1 MSSFRSRQRA
11 NQRRDLTSRERSA
24 NSPAGGNQNPPSAGD
39 KPPRFEKRHDASN
52 PRAPYSGQRPGPG
65 KPDWKQQPRQG
76 ERSFDKRGPDQRPPQ
91 EGGFQDKRYDR
102 DRGPSGRKPMP
113 ADNGAERAPAFRR
126 EDPSQD
132 KRYSRDR
139 GPSGRK
145 PLHTDDAP
153 RQFKPRA
160 EGDKAQW
167 QRRDDNSPRQSFG
180 KPEGERDSRF
190 RRDDKPQWQNR
201 DDRAPRNDRP
211 QRDDNGPRKPFGK
224 PEGERDS
231 RFRRDDKPQWQN
243 RDDNG
248 PRKPFGKPEG
258 ERDNRFR
265 RDDKPQ
271 WQPREDRQ
279 LDARAERAP
288 RDENAPRKLFGKAE
302 GSSDTR
308 PPRED
313 KPQWQPREDRHERA
327 PRNENVPR
335 QSYADRDNRFRRD
348 DKPQWQPR
356 EDRQHD
362 ARAERAPRDENAPRK
377 PLFSKPSA
385 ERDSVERDNRFRR
398 EDHHDERPRQHPS
411 QGLQP
416 FGDSHRVDSPERR
429 QQFDQRRH
437 DKPQWQTTGNKPE
450 ITVTGR
456 LDSKL
461 ALFAPCP
468 RGLEQLLADELLA
481 LGAGDIAPADGGV
494 AFGGDARLMM
504 AVNLH
509 SRTASRVLLRL
520 AHGPYH
526 AEQDIYRLA
535 LSVDWPRW
543 FDVSRTIKLKAD
555 GIAAQVKSLDYIALT
570 VKDAICDRF
579 RQAQLGRPN
588 VDTRAPDVRV
598 NVFLTADTATV
609 YLDTSGEPLFKRG
622 WREEAGEAPL
632 RENLAAG
639 ILMLAGYD
647 GDKPLIDP
655 MCGSGTFLVEAADIA
670 LNRAPGRNRRFGFE
684 ALASFD
690 QVGWESLQLAARQ
703 AEKAPAALDI
713 RGSDRDKKMIAI
725 ARANLERA
733 GLSGLVEAKPDDILD
748 VRPGAEAGLIVS
760 NPPYGVRLDELD
772 QLAEWYPLL
781 GDWLKAHFA
790 GWTAC
795 LFSGDLRL
803 GKLIHL
809 SPKRRTP
816 LYNGS
821 LACRLFV
828 INMVEGSA
836 RKQKNDDAEAAGAE
850 LPGEEL

>member
-11 NQRRDLTSRERSA
+11 NLRRDLTSRERSA
-24 NSPAGGNQNPPSAGD
+24 NSPAGGNQNPPAASG
-39 KPPRFEKRHDASN
+39 KPPRADKRQDGSQ

-65 KPDWKQQPRQG
+65 KPDWKQTPRQG
-76 ERSFDKRGPDQRPPQ
+76 ERGFDQRGPAARAPQ

-113 ADNGAERAPAFRR
+113 ADDARAPAFRR
-126 EDPSQD
+126 EDQPQD

-153 RQFKPRA
+153 PRPFKPRA

-167 QRRDDNSPRQSFG
+167 QPRDENGPRKSFG

-211 QRDDNGPRKPFGK
+211 PRDDNGPRK
-224 PEGERDS
+224 S
-231 RFRRDDKPQWQN
+231 
-243 RDDNG
+243 
-248 PRKPFGKPEG
+248 FGKPEG

-271 WQPREDRQ
+271 WQNRDDRAPRED
-279 LDARAERAP
+279 
-288 RDENAPRKLFGKAE
+288 NGPRKLFGKAD
-302 GSSDTR
+302 GSR

-313 KPQWQPREDRHERA
+313 QPREARA
-327 PRNENVPR
+327 PRQPFDNGE
-335 QSYADRDNRFRRD
+335 RDNRFRRD
-348 DKPQWQPR
+348 DKPQWQNR
-356 EDRQHD
+356 E
-362 ARAERAPRDENAPRK
+362 ERAPRDDNGPRKLFGKAEGGRLSREDKPWQPREERAPRQSFDSGERDNRFRRDDKPQWQNREERAPREDQPARK
-377 PLFSKPSA
+377 PLFGKPSSD
-385 ERDSVERDNRFRR
+385 RDAAERDNRFRR
-398 EDHHDERPRQHPS
+398 ENHHDERPRQHPS

-437 DKPQWQTTGNKPE
+437 DKPQWQASGSKPE
-450 ITVTGR
+450 ITLTGR

-468 RGLEQLLADELLA
+468 RGLEALLADELKA
-481 LGAGDIAPADGGV
+481 LGADDIAPADGGV
-494 AFGGDARLMM
+494 AFGGDASLMM

-555 GIAAQVKSLDYIALT
+555 GIAARVKSLDYIALT

-588 VDTRAPDVRV
+588 VDTREPDVRV

-647 GDKPLIDP
+647 GSQPLIDP

-690 QVGWESLQLAARQ
+690 QVGWETLRLAASQ

-725 ARANLERA
+725 ARANLQRA
-733 GLSGLVEAKPDDILD
+733 GLAGLVEAAPADILD
-748 VRPGAEAGLIVS
+748 VRPSAQAGLIVS
-760 NPPYGVRLDELD
+760 NPPYGIRLDELD
-772 QLAEWYPLL
+772 QLAAWYPLL
-781 GDWLKAHFA
+781 GDWLKAHFS

-803 GKLIHL
+803 GKLIRL

-836 RKQKNDDAEAAGAE
+836 RKQKDGGEAADD
-850 LPGEEL
+850 GEATEE

>member
-1 MSSFRSRQRA
+1 MSSFRSRQRN

-24 NSPAGGNQNPPSAGD
+24 NSPAGGNQSPPAASG
-39 KPPRFEKRHDASN
+39 KPPRADKRQDAGQ

-65 KPDWKQQPRQG
+65 KPDWKQTPRQG
-76 ERSFDKRGPDQRPPQ
+76 ERSFDKRGPAARAPQ

-113 ADNGAERAPAFRR
+113 ADDARAPAFRR
-126 EDPSQD
+126 EDQPQD

-145 PLHTDDAP
+145 PLHTEDAPP

-160 EGDKAQW
+160 EGE
-167 QRRDDNSPRQSFG
+167 P
-180 KPEGERDSRF
+180 

-201 DDRAPRNDRP
+201 EDSAP
-211 QRDDNGPRKPFGK
+211 RDDNGPRKLFGK
-224 PEGERDS
+224 GGDNRPP
-231 RFRRDDKPQWQN
+231 RDDKPWQPREERAPRQFDN
-243 RDDNG
+243 RD
-248 PRKPFGKPEG
+248 G

-271 WQPREDRQ
+271 WQNRE
-279 LDARAERAP
+279 ERAP
-288 RDENAPRKLFGKAE
+288 RQ
-302 GSSDTR
+302 SH
-308 PPRED
+308 
-313 KPQWQPREDRHERA
+313 DRDGE
-327 PRNENVPR
+327 
-335 QSYADRDNRFRRD
+335 RDNRFRRD
-348 DKPQWQPR
+348 DKPQWQNR
-356 EDRQHD
+356 E
-362 ARAERAPRDENAPRK
+362 ERAPRDDNGPRKLFGKGGDNRPPREDKPWQPREERAPRQFDNRDGERDNRFRRDDKPQWQNREQRAPREDQPARK
-377 PLFSKPSA
+377 PLFGKPSA
-385 ERDSVERDNRFRR
+385 DRDAVERDNRFRR
-398 EDHHDERPRQHPS
+398 ENHHDERPRQHPS

-429 QQFDQRRH
+429 QQFEQRRH
-437 DKPQWQTTGNKPE
+437 DKPQWQASGSKPE
-450 ITVTGR
+450 ITLTGR

-468 RGLEQLLADELLA
+468 RGLEALLADELKA
-481 LGAGDIAPADGGV
+481 LGADDIAPADGGV

-555 GIAAQVKSLDYIALT
+555 GIAARVKSLDYIALT

-598 NVFLTADTATV
+598 NVFLTADTATI

-647 GDKPLIDP
+647 GSQPLIDP

-690 QVGWESLQLAARQ
+690 QVGWETLRLAASQ

-725 ARANLERA
+725 ARANLQRA
-733 GLSGLVEAKPDDILD
+733 GLAGLVEAMPADILD
-748 VRPGAEAGLIVS
+748 VRPGAQAGLIVS
-760 NPPYGVRLDELD
+760 NPPYGIRLDELD
-772 QLAEWYPLL
+772 QLAAWYPLL
-781 GDWLKAHFA
+781 GDWLKAHFS

-803 GKLIHL
+803 GKLIRL

-836 RKQKNDDAEAAGAE
+836 RKQKDGGEAADDDAAE
-850 LPGEEL
+850 E

>member
-1 MSSFRSRQRA
+1 MSSFRSRQRN

-24 NSPAGGNQNPPSAGD
+24 NSPAGGNQSPPAASG
-39 KPPRFEKRHDASN
+39 KPPRADKRQDGSQ

-65 KPDWKQQPRQG
+65 KPDWKQTPRQG
-76 ERSFDKRGPDQRPPQ
+76 ERSFDQRGPAARAPQ

-113 ADNGAERAPAFRR
+113 ADDARAPAFRR
-126 EDPSQD
+126 EDQPQD

-145 PLHTDDAP
+145 PLHTEDAPP

-160 EGDKAQW
+160 EGE
-167 QRRDDNSPRQSFG
+167 P
-180 KPEGERDSRF
+180 

-201 DDRAPRNDRP
+201 EQRAPRED
-211 QRDDNGPRKPFGK
+211 
-224 PEGERDS
+224 
-231 RFRRDDKPQWQN
+231 
-243 RDDNG
+243 
-248 PRKPFGKPEG
+248 
-258 ERDNRFR
+258 
-265 RDDKPQ
+265 
-271 WQPREDRQ
+271 QP
-279 LDARAERAP
+279 A
-288 RDENAPRKLFGKAE
+288 
-302 GSSDTR
+302 
-308 PPRED
+308 
-313 KPQWQPREDRHERA
+313 
-327 PRNENVPR
+327 
-335 QSYADRDNRFRRD
+335 
-348 DKPQWQPR
+348 
-356 EDRQHD
+356 
-362 ARAERAPRDENAPRK
+362 RK
-377 PLFSKPSA
+377 PLFGKPSA
-385 ERDSVERDNRFRR
+385 DRDAVERDNRFRR
-398 EDHHDERPRQHPS
+398 ENHHDERPRQHPS

-429 QQFDQRRH
+429 QQFEQRRH
-437 DKPQWQTTGNKPE
+437 DKPQWQASGSKPE
-450 ITVTGR
+450 ITLTGR

-468 RGLEQLLADELLA
+468 RGLEALLADELKA
-481 LGAGDIAPADGGV
+481 LGADDIAPADGGV

-555 GIAAQVKSLDYIALT
+555 GIAARVKSLDYIALT

-647 GDKPLIDP
+647 GSQPLIDP

-690 QVGWESLQLAARQ
+690 QVGWETLRLAASQ

-725 ARANLERA
+725 ARANLQRA
-733 GLSGLVEAKPDDILD
+733 GLAGLVEAMPADILD
-748 VRPGAEAGLIVS
+748 VRPGAQAGLIVS
-760 NPPYGVRLDELD
+760 NPPYGIRLDELD
-772 QLAEWYPLL
+772 QLAAWYPLL
-781 GDWLKAHFA
+781 GDWLKAHFS

-803 GKLIHL
+803 GKLIRL

-836 RKQKNDDAEAAGAE
+836 RKQKDGGEAADDDAAE
-850 LPGEEL
+850 E